1 MHPATTELL
10 SLLTGFEPAGDDERR
25 HVESLH
31 ALLRG
36 AANPFSRAHF
46 EPGHVTASAFVVDPD
61 GSRLLLHHHRRL
73 DRWLQMGGHVDAGE
87 SVVDAA
93 LREAREESGL
103 EAIALAARAP
113 FDIDVHA
120 IPAGKGEPPHLHF
133 DVRFIVRA
141 ADPSAIRI
149 APDESNALRWF
160 TLDEALEAMGSP
172 ESKRAIGKVRREAK
186 GERR

>member
-1 MHPATTELL
+1 MHPDTSELL
-10 SLLTGFEPAGDDERR
+10 ALLTGFAPATDDERR
-25 HVESLH
+25 HVASLH
-31 ALLRG
+31 DLLRT
-36 AANPFSRAHF
+36 AAAPFSRSHF

-61 GSRLLLHHHRRL
+61 GTRLLLHHHRRL

-87 SVVDAA
+87 SVVAAA

-103 EAIALAARAP
+103 EAIELATRAP

-133 DVRFIVRA
+133 DVRFVVRA

-160 TLDEALEAMGSP
+160 TLDEAAEAMASP
-172 ESKRAIGKVRREAK
+172 ESRRAIGKLRR
-186 GERR
+186 

>member
-1 MHPATTELL
+1 MNPNTSELL
-10 SLLTGFEPAGDDERR
+10 DLLTGFVPATDDERR

-31 ALLRG
+31 ALLLS
-36 AANPFSRAHF
+36 AASPFSRLHF
-46 EPGHVTASAFVVDPD
+46 EPGHVTASAFVVDPE

-73 DRWLQMGGHVDAGE
+73 DRWLQMGGHVDSGE
-87 SVVDAA
+87 SVIDAA

-103 EAIALAARAP
+103 EAIALPARAP

-141 ADPSAIRI
+141 ANPASIRI
-149 APDESNALRWF
+149 APAESNDLRWF
-160 TLDEALEAMGSP
+160 ELDEAIDAMKSP
-172 ESKRAIGKVRREAK
+172 ESRRAIEKIRRAANS
-186 GERR
+186 RP